1 MRSNDVAVTLMAEM
15 LCGSH
20 VMDEAEDGADDDDG
34 DCKAD
39 CQKRRRTRT
48 NFTGWQME
56 ELERAFHDSHYPDVF
71 MREALAMKLDLAE
84 SRIQV
89 SQVYNEPEPLSV
101 RFISIGGSGTVR

>member
-1 MRSNDVAVTLMAEM
+1 M

-20 VMDEAEDGADDDDG
+20 VMDEADDCGDDDDDDG

-89 SQVYNEPEPLSV
+89 SHRS
-101 RFISIGGSGTVR
+101 